1 MENRIDL
8 DYEASFRAFS
18 LRALHED
25 YVSQFVNAPG
35 FGVGRGI
42 RPSETAAK
50 IEDPGP
56 IPLSEYDYRDKPAA
70 DSGVTASGQEEKN
83 GTGSSELDEGRLGVL
98 HREGL
103 FDFLNP
109 RGFGYIENRDRVAGF
124 QSHRFSTMPKL
135 EAPLRWI
142 VQDLEL
148 VSLLKHDD
156 PVAYVSKNFP
166 RMDELR
172 EAKTRPLDAFER
184 DALEVL
190 RRGEDLKVQN
200 ASREIR
206 MLGSIRAVKQCLQ
219 CHEVERGDLLGAF
232 SYRLRPD

>member
-1 MENRIDL
+1 
-8 DYEASFRAFS
+8 
-18 LRALHED
+18 
-25 YVSQFVNAPG
+25 
-35 FGVGRGI
+35 
-42 RPSETAAK
+42 
-50 IEDPGP
+50 
-56 IPLSEYDYRDKPAA
+56 
-70 DSGVTASGQEEKN
+70 
-83 GTGSSELDEGRLGVL
+83 
-98 HREGL
+98 
-103 FDFLNP
+103 
-109 RGFGYIENRDRVAGF
+109 
-124 QSHRFSTMPKL
+124 MPKL

-148 VSLLKHDD
+148 VSLLKHDE
-156 PVAYVSKNFP
+156 PVAYVSKNLP

-232 SYRLRPD
+232 SYRLRLE